1 MPTAWHCLPEPEGDR
16 PAAGVTAPMTRP
28 GNRPARPS
36 GSSGLPEGLREWGE
50 AVAGSLCRSAIEET
64 AAPSRCSLSGCPI
77 AAAEKLA
84 KAQEKH
90 QSCDVPKSSQ
100 ASDRV
105 LRYRAQR
112 PRPEFRPQPGARD
125 LREVTATLSNRKEA
139 GSWCRYSLLCWGV
152 PGRPVGPGEGGLL
165 DRF

>member
-1 MPTAWHCLPEPEGDR
+1 MAGPLCR
-16 PAAGVTAPMTRP
+16 PAVG
-28 GNRPARPS
+28 GD
-36 GSSGLPEGLREWGE
+36 SSP
-50 AVAGSLCRSAIEET
+50 LC
-64 AAPSRCSLSGCPI
+64 RCSLSGCPI

-125 LREVTATLSNRKEA
+125 SA
-139 GSWCRYSLLCWGV
+139 
-152 PGRPVGPGEGGLL
+152 
-165 DRF
+165 